1 MKIFMIGVAL
11 AYNPFEIKN
20 EIPDCLDQCGGI
32 GGKCEETCG
41 PSEFSVKIN
50 WTFLLVLIRF
60 NTVYRRV
67 LLCTRRRVW

>member
-41 PSEFSVKIN
+41 PSELSVKIN
-50 WTFLLVLIRF
+50 WIFL
-60 NTVYRRV
+60 
-67 LLCTRRRVW
+67 

>member
-41 PSEFSVKIN
+41 PSKLSAKIH
-50 WTFLLVLIRF
+50 WIFLLKFVL
-60 NTVYRRV
+60 T
-67 LLCTRRRVW
+67 